1 MILHG
6 MLGDAF
12 VGGDALID
20 KAISPD
26 SPYYGQENAAELVSQ
41 NIDAL
46 NPFI

>member
-1 MILHG
+1 MILRG
-6 MLGDAF
+6 ILGDAF
-12 VGGDALID
+12 VGDALID